1 MPFDSFR
8 DLYQSDAQSVYAV
21 WIVPLLFLA
30 WLLLT
35 PTGRTGASSAWRER
49 DAGFLRLYAI
59 LFALET
65 VLDPFAT
72 GPFLR
77 ATGQQDT
84 AVGTGVLFLF
94 VLLGDFRV
102 FLLLFRMARPERP
115 LGASLSS
122 AVAWTFVVPVATWV
136 VNTALH
142 ALRPGLPSQ
151 TIWLVYELFFLAM
164 ALWLRGVRVPSEVGP
179 NDPVRLRALQ
189 SVAGYVAVYYALW
202 ALADVLILV
211 FGLDAGWLLRV
222 VPNQLYYAFW
232 LPFVWFQ
239 LSGLR

>member
-8 DLYQSDAQSVYAV
+8 ELYQSDAQAVYAL

-30 WLLLT
+30 WLIVT
-35 PTGRTGASSAWRER
+35 PTGRAGASSAWRER
-49 DAGFLRLYAI
+49 DAGFLRLYTI
-59 LFALET
+59 LFGLET

-115 LGASLSS
+115 LGTSL
-122 AVAWTFVVPVATWV
+122 A
-136 VNTALH
+136 
-142 ALRPGLPSQ
+142 
-151 TIWLVYELFFLAM
+151 
-164 ALWLRGVRVPSEVGP
+164 
-179 NDPVRLRALQ
+179 RA
-189 SVAGYVAVYYALW
+189 AA
-202 ALADVLILV
+202 
-211 FGLDAGWLLRV
+211 
-222 VPNQLYYAFW
+222 
-232 LPFVWFQ
+232 
-239 LSGLR
+239 

>member
-1 MPFDSFR
+1 VTLFCR
-8 DLYQSDAQSVYAV
+8 DYSVTARMV
-21 WIVPLLFLA
+21 VSSKLLCVRLPMLHSPPL
-30 WLLLT
+30 
-35 PTGRTGASSAWRER
+35 RT
-49 DAGFLRLYAI
+49 
-59 LFALET
+59 T
-65 VLDPFAT
+65 V
-72 GPFLR
+72 
-77 ATGQQDT
+77 
-84 AVGTGVLFLF
+84 
-94 VLLGDFRV
+94 RV

-115 LGASLSS
+115 LGTSL
-122 AVAWTFVVPVATWV
+122 ARAAAWTFVVPVATGL

-142 ALRPGLPSQ
+142 AMRPGLPSQ
-151 TIWLVYELFFLAM
+151 TIWLVYELLFLAM

-232 LPFVWFQ
+232 LPFAWFQ
-239 LSGLR
+239 LAGLR

>member
-8 DLYQSDAQSVYAV
+8 EFYQSDAQSVYAL

-30 WLLLT
+30 WLVLT
-35 PTGRTGASSAWRER
+35 PTGRAGASSPWRAG
-49 DAGFLRLYAI
+49 DASFLRWYSI
-59 LFALET
+59 LFGLET

-84 AVGTGVLFLF
+84 ALGTAVLFLF

-115 LGASLSS
+115 LGATI
-122 AVAWTFVVPVATWV
+122 ARAAAWTFIVPIATWV
-136 VNTALH
+136 VNTSLH

-164 ALWLRGVRVPSEVGP
+164 ALWLRGSFVPSEVGA
-179 NDPVRLRALQ
+179 NDPVRRRGLRAA
-189 SVAGYVAVYYALW
+189 AGYVAVYYALW

-239 LSGLR
+239 LAGLR

>member
-8 DLYQSDAQSVYAV
+8 ELYQSDAQAVYAL

-30 WLLLT
+30 WLIVT
-35 PTGRTGASSAWRER
+35 PTGRAGASSAWRER
-49 DAGFLRLYAI
+49 DAGFLRLYTI
-59 LFALET
+59 LFGLET

-115 LGASLSS
+115 LGTSL
-122 AVAWTFVVPVATWV
+122 ARAAAWTFVVPVAAGL

-151 TIWLVYELFFLAM
+151 TIWLVYELLFLAM
-164 ALWLRGVRVPSEVGP
+164 ALWLRGSYVPSEVGP
-179 NDPVRLRALQ
+179 GDPERRRGLRA
-189 SVAGYVAVYYALW
+189 VAGYVAVYYALW

-239 LSGLR
+239 LAGLR